1 MNKTKRSFWL
11 VCTVFFLGLL
21 VTAES
26 LAVERILRRNEAIA
40 EEKAYQ
46 EYRNTGCKNG
56 RPDPLIQGEIK
67 GAPVPDEY
75 IPFVN
80 YSDSWNEA
88 RNFWRRQAP
97 RGHGYYVR
105 YGFKEERGNTCAQYV

>member
-1 MNKTKRSFWL
+1 MNKAKRSFWL
-11 VCTVFFLGLL
+11 VCTLFFLGLL

-67 GAPVPDEY
+67 GALSRNRCRVGQENVGQRVSGAGSDASEY
-75 IPFVN
+75 
-80 YSDSWNEA
+80 
-88 RNFWRRQAP
+88 
-97 RGHGYYVR
+97 R
-105 YGFKEERGNTCAQYV
+105 YAAQSLCRMQH

>member
-1 MNKTKRSFWL
+1 MNKAKRSFWL
-11 VCTVFFLGLL
+11 VCTLFFLGLL

-88 RNFWRRQAP
+88 RNFGGDR
-97 RGHGYYVR
+97 H
-105 YGFKEERGNTCAQYV
+105 